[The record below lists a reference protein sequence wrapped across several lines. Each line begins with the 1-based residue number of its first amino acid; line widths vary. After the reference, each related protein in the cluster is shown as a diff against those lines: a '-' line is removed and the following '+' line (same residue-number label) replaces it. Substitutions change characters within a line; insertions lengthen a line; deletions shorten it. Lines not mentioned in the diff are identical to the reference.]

1 MYERGFPNN
10 NCKVCVRG
18 GAGYMN
24 LCRKVFPMEFA
35 QRAAMERRIGATCL
49 KQDLK
54 DPDAPLDEVNTHK
67 LYLDELDPEA
77 GRDCKIILPECGAMC
92 SRASEEIL

>member
-24 LCRKVFPMEFA
+24 LCRKVFPKEFA
-35 QRAAMERRIGATCL
+35 DRARMERRIGGTCING
-49 KQDLK
+49 
-54 DPDAPLDEVNTHK
+54 V
-67 LYLDELDPEA
+67 YLDELDPEA
-77 GRDCKIILPECGAMC
+77 GRDCEIIVPECGAMC
-92 SRASEEIL
+92 EAMSISNQGMDKE